1 MGRKFVVEE
10 ADLREMLVAL
20 IEKDMLTRDGV
31 DNWSWYGES
40 YHEAIQD
47 FYPELITIEEI
58 RENDIGFQECAD
70 AIIEAGKYPEMV
82 DNTDL
87 INRLS
92 GLLDLNAAL
101 GATY

>member
-1 MGRKFVVEE
+1 MGRKFVIDE

-31 DNWSWYGES
+31 DNWSWYCES

-47 FYPELITIEEI
+47 FYPELISIEEI

-70 AIIEAGKYPEMV
+70 AIIEAGKYQEMV
-82 DNTDL
+82 DNTEFFEKL
-87 INRLS
+87 GN
-92 GLLDLNAAL
+92 LLDLNSAM
-101 GATY
+101 GAVY